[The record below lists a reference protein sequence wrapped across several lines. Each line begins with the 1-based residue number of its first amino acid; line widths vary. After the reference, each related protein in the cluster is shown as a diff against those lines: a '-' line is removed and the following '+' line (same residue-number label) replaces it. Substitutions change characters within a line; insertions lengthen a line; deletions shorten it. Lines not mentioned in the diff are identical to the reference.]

1 MTTQDRPIN
10 AAEALLMR
18 LKQNGVDFLF
28 ANGGTDFPPVIEGI
42 AHGMARGAD
51 LPEVVIAP
59 HETAAVGMAHGY
71 YLMTGKA
78 QALMVHVNV
87 GLANCVMGM
96 INAASEN
103 IPMLVMA
110 GRTPITEHDRF
121 GSRMITIQYAQEMRD
136 QPAMVREL
144 VKWDYEMRYG
154 EQAELLADRA
164 LAIARTD
171 PKGPVYLGLP
181 REPLSEPWPEERAA
195 VNPRQAA
202 PAAPQPDQA
211 AIDQAAEWLAA
222 AENPL
227 IVCQRGDPQ
236 GRLGAAMVEFAARY
250 SIPVAE
256 FLTMRNVLPSDHPM
270 QAGYDSGPLVA
281 EADAILVVDSQV
293 PWIARNHQPKA
304 TAKVIHAGPDPQ
316 FQRMPVRSFQSDLAI
331 VGDPA
336 AVVTALDAAMAA
348 RGAGDKARGER
359 LARQHE
365 ARRSE
370 LREQALA
377 GNGSPMTPAYVSH
390 CITEAM
396 DDEAVLINE
405 LGAPAMFATIRRPNQ
420 FLSAPYSGG
429 LGWGL
434 TAALG
439 AKLADRERLVIA
451 CIGDGSYMF
460 ANPVAC
466 HQIAEAHDLPV
477 LIVLMNNGIWN
488 AVKRATRLLYPEG
501 NAMRMNTT
509 PVTSLEPAP
518 DYGAIIAA
526 SRGWSEDVAHGDDLP
541 GALQRAIKVV
551 REERRQALLN
561 VRVSPAP

>member
-1 MTTQDRPIN
+1 MTTQDHPIN

-18 LKQNGVDFLF
+18 LKTNGVRYVF
-28 ANGGTDFPPVIEGI
+28 ANGGTDFPPIIEGI
-42 AHGMARGAD
+42 AHGMTRGAD
-51 LPEVVIAP
+51 LPEIVITP

-71 YLMTGKA
+71 YLMTGEA

-87 GLANCVMGM
+87 GLANCVMGL

-136 QPAMVREL
+136 QSGMLREL

-164 LAIARTD
+164 LAIARTE
-171 PKGPVYLGLP
+171 PKGPVYLCLP
-181 REPLSEPWPEERAA
+181 REPLSEPWPETRAA
-195 VNPRQAA
+195 VNPRQAV
-202 PAAPQPDQA
+202 PARPTPDAA
-211 AIDQAAEWLAA
+211 AIAQAAEWLAA
-222 AENPL
+222 ADNPL

-236 GRLGAAMVEFAARY
+236 GRLGAAMTEFAARY
-250 SIPVAE
+250 AIPVAE
-256 FLTMRNVLPSDHPM
+256 YLTMRNVLASDHPM

-281 EADAILVVDSQV
+281 AADAILVVDSQV
-293 PWIARNHQPKA
+293 PWIARNHQPRA
-304 TAKVIHAGPDPQ
+304 DAKVIHAGPDPQ

-336 AVVTALDAAMAA
+336 EVVRALDEAMAGL
-348 RGAGDKARGER
+348 GAGNAARGER
-359 LARQHE
+359 LAREHA
-365 ARRSE
+365 ARRAE

-377 GNGSPMTPAYVSH
+377 GNGSPMSAAFVAH
-390 CITEAM
+390 CISEVM
-396 DDEAVLINE
+396 DDNAVLINE
-405 LGAPAMFATIRRPNQ
+405 LGAPAMFANIKKPNQ
-420 FLSAPYSGG
+420 FLAAPYSGG

-477 LIVLMNNGIWN
+477 LTVLMNNGIWN
-488 AVKRATRLLYPEG
+488 AVKRATRLLYPDG
-501 NAMRMNTT
+501 NATRMNTM

-518 DYGAIIAA
+518 DYKAIIGA
-526 SRGWSEDVAHGDDLP
+526 SRGWAEDVEHGDGLP
-541 GALQRAIKVV
+541 AALRRAIEVV
-551 REERRQALLN
+551 TKERRQALLN
-561 VRVSPAP
+561 VRVAPTM